1 MKCACKI
8 IGPGLDSFRAFVY
21 SEPIKQTEGRNEQVF

>member
-21 SEPIKQTEGRNEQVF
+21 SEHIKTRRD